1 MNDLTKYLAAIDP
14 PEDNPSAG
22 EAGDK
27 RAVSYLRVSSRGQ
40 LDTDYDP
47 EGLSLPAQR
56 DAAERKA
63 RSLDAV
69 VVREF
74 VEKAE
79 SATTARRPALKALLE
94 FIKTDGQIDYVIV
107 HKVDR
112 LARNRA
118 DDVMIAMQIRAAGA
132 QLVSVSENIDE
143 TPSGLLLHGIM
154 ASIAEFYSRNLATE
168 ILKGTTQKAKNG
180 GTLARARLGYLNI
193 RETIDGREIRTVA
206 LDPER
211 AALVRA
217 AWELYATGNY
227 SLSDIEQIMADR
239 GLKSRPTRKHDGQ
252 PLNAARWQ
260 NLFRSDYYIGVVRY
274 RGKVYEGRHPQL
286 VPLPTFERVQAV
298 LDSQRISGERQ
309 RKHPHYLKGTLYCD
323 ECGHRLMFSRNRGKG
338 GTYDYFLCKG
348 KQLGTCSQPYHR
360 VDRLE
365 AGVERCYQRLQLS
378 ASRILQIRQAIERHI
393 GNLTRFAETEIDRAN
408 RQLARLLDEERKLLH
423 QHYQERITEAL
434 FEDELARI
442 RKERA
447 GAEKTIDRLQTDYEQ
462 LLANL
467 ETALKL
473 AGDMGRAYALAGP
486 TVRRLL
492 NQAFFRQLR
501 ISEEDVAEAVLT
513 EPYAQLLA
521 IDLIDEL
528 EVAERYWEQ
537 TFGPN
542 ADQRVPA
549 EVLETHRTPDL
560 VLVRGSIS
568 DAMVELVGLEPT
580 TSRLP
585 AGRSPN

>member
-1 MNDLTKYLAAIDP
+1 MSDLTEYLAACSP
-14 PEDNPSAG
+14 PSDDTPAKT
-22 EAGDK
+22 GDK

-56 DAAERKA
+56 EAGERKA
-63 RSLDAV
+63 RSLDAQ

-79 SATTARRPALKALLE
+79 SATTARRPALKALLD

-118 DDVMIAMQIRAAGA
+118 DDVAIAMQIRAAGA

-180 GTLARARLGYLNI
+180 GTLARARLGYLNV
-193 RETIDGREIRTVA
+193 REMIDGREIRTVA

-211 AALVRA
+211 ASLVRA

-227 SLSDIEQIMADR
+227 SLSDIEQIVAER
-239 GLKSRPTRKHDGQ
+239 GLKSRPTRKHDGL
-252 PLNAARWQ
+252 PLSAARWQ
-260 NLFRSDYYIGVVRY
+260 ELFRSDYYIGVVRY

-286 VPLPTFERVQAV
+286 VPLPIFERVQAV
-298 LDSQRISGERQ
+298 LDAQRISGERQ

-365 AGVERCYQRLQLS
+365 AGVERCYKKLQLS
-378 ASRILQIRQAIERHI
+378 QNRVGQIRQAIERHI
-393 GNLTRFAETEIDRAN
+393 GNLARFAEVEIDRAN
-408 RQLARLLDEERKLLH
+408 RQLGRLLDEERKLLH
-423 QHYQERITEAL
+423 QHYQERISEAL

-447 GAEKTIDRLQTDYEQ
+447 GAEKTIDRLQTDYEE

-473 AGDMGRAYALAGP
+473 AGDMGCAYALAGP

-492 NQAFFRQLR
+492 NQAFFKQLR
-501 ISEEDVAEAVLT
+501 ISEEDVAEAVIT
-513 EPYAQLLA
+513 EPYEQLLA

-537 TFGPN
+537 TFGPQ

-549 EVLETHRTPDL
+549 EALETHRTPDL
-560 VLVRGSIS
+560 SLVRGSIS
-568 DAMVELVGLEPT
+568 DVMVEPTGIEPV
-580 TSRLP
+580 TSCLQSR
-585 AGRSPN
+585 RSPS

>member
-1 MNDLTKYLAAIDP
+1 MSDLADYLTALG
-14 PEDNPSAG
+14 PSSDETPTETA
-22 EAGDK
+22 DK

-40 LDTDYDP
+40 LTDYDP
-47 EGLSLPAQR
+47 DGLSLPAQR
-56 DAAERKA
+56 EGAERKA
-63 RSLDAV
+63 RSLDAA
-69 VVREF
+69 VVRHFIER
-74 VEKAE
+74 AE
-79 SATTARRPALKALLE
+79 TGTTANRPALKELLD
-94 FIKTDGQIDYVIV
+94 FIKTDGEIDYVIV

-118 DDVMIAMQIRAAGA
+118 DDITIVMQIRAAGA

-211 AALVRA
+211 APLVRA
-217 AWELYATGNY
+217 AWELYATGDY

-239 GLKSRPTRKHDGQ
+239 GLKSRPTRKHDGL
-252 PLNAARWQ
+252 PLSAARWQ
-260 NLFRSDYYIGVVRY
+260 ELLRSDYYIGVVRY
-274 RGKVYEGRHPQL
+274 RGKVYEGRHPRL
-286 VPLPTFERVQAV
+286 VPLSIFERVQAV
-298 LDSQRISGERQ
+298 LDSQRISGERD
-309 RKHPHYLKGTLYCD
+309 RKHPHYLKGSLYCD
-323 ECGHRLMFSRNRGKG
+323 ECGHRLMFSRNRGNG
-338 GTYDYFLCKG
+338 GSYDYFLCKG
-348 KQLGTCSQPYHR
+348 KQLGRCSQPYHR

-378 ASRILQIRQAIERHI
+378 QQRVVQIRQAIERHI
-393 GNLTRFAETEIDRAN
+393 GNLTRFAEVEIDRAN
-408 RQLARLLDEERKLLH
+408 RGLARLLDEERKLLH
-423 QHYQERITEAL
+423 QHYQERISEAL
-434 FEDELARI
+434 FEDELGRI

-447 GAEKTIDRLQTDYEQ
+447 GAERTIDKLQTNYQQ

-492 NQAFFRQLR
+492 NQAFFQQLR
-501 ISEEDVAEAVLT
+501 ISEEDIAEAILT

-521 IDLIDEL
+521 IDLIDDL
-528 EVAERYWEQ
+528 DVAERYWEQ
-537 TFGPN
+537 TFGPQ

-560 VLVRGSIS
+560 AKVRGSIS
-568 DAMVELVGLEPT
+568 DVMVE
-580 TSRLP
+580 P
-585 AGRSPN
+585 AGIEPATSCLQRMPRNT